1 MWHTINRIL
10 HKAKNLSSCSEC
22 SLTFYK
28 YVEDKRQVE
37 NLIIDVNEWQ
47 KNCDNNYYKERK
59 RQQKGCTCCSSS
71 SHSERSPPLWSLDL
85 FLGKIKTRVLPLPRL
100 PTSSLKLFCHLK
112 QFGILSLCR
121 MLETGF
127 DVSEQIS
134 TLPFERSIFTRRRTL
149 QLINV

>member
-10 HKAKNLSSCSEC
+10 QEAKKPCSHVRNVLSLFTSM
-22 SLTFYK
+22 LRTRGRWK
-28 YVEDKRQVE
+28 

-47 KNCDNNYYKERK
+47 KNCYKERK
-59 RQQKGCTCCSSS
+59 RQQKGFTCCSAS
-71 SHSERSPPLWSLDL
+71 SHSERTPPSWSLDL

>member
-1 MWHTINRIL
+1 MMSMNDKKIVAKRERGNKKVLPAAPL
-10 HKAKNLSSCSEC
+10 HPTVS
-22 SLTFYK
+22 
-28 YVEDKRQVE
+28 
-37 NLIIDVNEWQ
+37 
-47 KNCDNNYYKERK
+47 
-59 RQQKGCTCCSSS
+59 G
-71 SHSERSPPLWSLDL
+71 PLHREDL

-100 PTSSLKLFCHLK
+100 PTSSLELFCHLK

-134 TLPFERSIFTRRRTL
+134 ALPFERSIFTRRRTL